1 MKLLLRLIRGVVPM
15 VLLCGAAPLCADI
28 AVVVHPDS
36 PVDSLRLED
45 VKRIF
50 NGKLRQFPTTDILLS
65 AYDMPDESTLFAR
78 FYLQLYNIDAQRMNR
93 RRAAYLFSGQGA
105 IPAVVADEAAMRA
118 AVASGRMA
126 IGYLDTGAVD
136 GSVKVVMTLP
146 EQEPPR

>member
-1 MKLLLRLIRGVVPM
+1 MKRLPHLLRAVVPLLLM
-15 VLLCGAAPLCADI
+15 CGTSPLRADI

-36 PVDSLRLED
+36 PVSALQLDD

-50 NGKLRQFPTTDILLS
+50 NGKLRQFPTTDVLLS
-65 AYDMPDESTLFAR
+65 AYDMPDESMLFSR

-105 IPAVVADEAAMRA
+105 IPAVVADEAAMKE

-126 IGYLDTGAVD
+126 IGYLDSSAVD
-136 GSVKVVMTLP
+136 DSVKVVMTLP
-146 EQEPPR
+146 EQAPLR